1 MSIARKLLMGAAG
14 AGSKSTYVDDVF
26 STYLYKGNG
35 IIKPVSNGI
44 KLANNNLGSSVS
56 MIGDGSGSGYGTG
69 CIYVPPTADFKFGT
83 GAFTIEF
90 FIYFVQSTDYI
101 AVFDGRTNNSNNNND
116 RTVTGLLASGQ
127 FNWWNLGA
135 NQAVIANSAATQVA
149 ANEWSHV
156 AYVREGTGTNQAKM
170 YINGSLVGTG
180 TDDMDYSVDQPARIG
195 GHAWSPGILYGSF
208 SNYRVV
214 KGTAVYTSNFTPPTQ
229 ELTAISG
236 TVLLCCQSSTD
247 PFAATVSPGGT
258 FTNGNNNSVNPIAES
273 FGPFTASDGEGGLV
287 WIKRRNSSGDH
298 QLYDTDRGTNKGL
311 SSESNAVQ
319 WDYGNG
325 LTAFNN
331 NGFLLGSLGGANAN
345 NDDQA
350 SWTFRKQKG
359 FCDIVTYTG
368 NNTARTISHNLGC
381 VPGFIMVKATN
392 RTSDWICWHTGLG
405 DTDGLALNS
414 TSAKST
420 PPWNATYWN
429 NTNPTATHFSIG
441 TNADVNHGDSGT
453 EGTYVAYVF
462 AGGRSPIDYSTDF
475 DGTGDYLSIPASN
488 DLELD
493 GDFTIECWVYCEY
506 SGNSERQTI
515 IGNDKTWTTN
525 QSCLQICNPSS
536 GAYYNTVTLWDY
548 DSDASSPIAHSVGLT
563 GNTGWVMRQS
573 WHHIAVVRKSNNIRI
588 YIDGRLS
595 NYTTQNNSNTLHFG
609 TGETWIGK
617 VNISNECY
625 NGKISNLRV
634 VKGQAIYETNFI
646 VPKSPLTTTS
656 QGATASNVKLLCCNT
671 STTTGSTVT
680 PGTITANGD
689 AAVNSDNPFKDAKS
703 KIFGEE
709 GDQNII
715 ACGKYTGKSEGAD
728 GPWVDLGWQPQWVLI
743 KRTNGVTAWQLFDN
757 MRGIVTGGNDMIL
770 NPDSNAAEITS
781 QNRLRLEPF
790 GFRLDENDGDTSTD
804 GGEYVYMA
812 IRSEDGLVS
821 APVEVGNRVFDTD
834 TGAGAGVNP
843 TFEANFDI
851 DMGIMR
857 QPATIQDWFT
867 STRISGDN
875 FIYTNGPNNQSA
887 GGGSLFEYDYSKGWC
902 NSSAVG
908 SSGNLYQSWMWKRG
922 AGFDTVTYRGN
933 ETAGRAIQHSLGRVP
948 EMIWLKSRSDSYDW
962 AVYSKFLNNG
972 VTPEQWAVKLNYD
985 TQEQQKD
992 WFNNQAPT
1000 ATEFYIDNSATANK
1014 TTSEFISMLFASV
1027 KGISQC
1033 GTYDGSASEITITF
1047 DDGGFSP
1054 RYVLI
1059 KRISGGSGDWV
1070 TMDTRRGW
1078 GTTGPVN
1085 DCVLYLNKN
1094 NAEYCST
1101 YDWGAPTAT
1110 GMRLGGGSGYTNDA
1124 GSKYIYYAHA

>member
-35 IIKPVSNGI
+35 STKTITNGI
-44 KLANNNLGSSVS
+44 KLGNSNSGNSVHFNGVVDNRIEIATSADFAMGSGDFTWEAWVYHHSSSNTYRRIICTGVS
-56 MIGDGSGSGYGTG
+56 WNADPSCGLMWDHASHQNKYNFYSWNVDTSGPFLHSAEHATFDGDGLWHHVAVTRSGNTYTIWVDGVSEGTATHSGSFE
-69 CIYVPPTADFKFGT
+69 A
-83 GAFTIEF
+83 
-90 FIYFVQSTDYI
+90 
-101 AVFDGRTNNSNNNND
+101 
-116 RTVTGLLASGQ
+116 
-127 FNWWNLGA
+127 
-135 NQAVIANSAATQVA
+135 AATA
-149 ANEWSHV
+149 
-156 AYVREGTGTNQAKM
+156 TG
-170 YINGSLVGTG
+170 S
-180 TDDMDYSVDQPARIG
+180 IG
-195 GHAWSPGILYGSF
+195 GCFNNTNVNECWAGNINDVRITKGQALY
-208 SNYRVV
+208 
-214 KGTAVYTSNFTPPTQ
+214 TTNFTPSTQ
-229 ELTAISG
+229 SLTTTSQGATASN
-236 TVLLCCQSSTD
+236 VKLLCCNGTTASS
-247 PFAATVSPGGT
+247 ATVTP
-258 FTNGNNNSVNPIAES
+258 NSLSVLNDVRADS
-273 FGPFTASDGEGGLV
+273 FGRFTASDGEGGLV

-345 NDDQA
+345 GDDQA

-368 NNTARTISHNLGC
+368 NNTARTIPHNLGC

-462 AGGRSPIDYSTDF
+462 AGGRSPIDYSTYF
-475 DGTGDYLSIPASN
+475 DGNGDYLSLDSSS
-488 DLELD
+488 DLQLD
-493 GDFTIECWVYCEY
+493 GDFTIECWFYPQDT
-506 SGNSERQTI
+506 GNNRQTI
-515 IGNDKTWTTN
+515 IGTN
-525 QSCLQICNPSS
+525 TAWAAGFVELQINNSS
-536 GAYYNTVTLWDY
+536 AGADTVSLWDY
-548 DSDASSPIAHSVGLT
+548 NSNAGAPIAKSVGVQLNE
-563 GNTGWVMRQS
+563 GKVFRNA

-588 YIDGRLS
+588 YIDGMLS
-595 NYTTQNNSNTLHFG
+595 NYTTDNNSATLDFG
-609 TGETWIGK
+609 FNGTNIGLNAGGNNGHY
-617 VNISNECY
+617 V

-634 VKGQAIYETNFI
+634 VKGQAIYETNFV
-646 VPKSPLTTTS
+646 VPQSPLTTTS

-680 PGTITANGD
+680 PGTITANGNV
-689 AAVNSDNPFKDAKS
+689 AVNSDNPFKDAKS

-715 ACGKYTGKSEGAD
+715 ACGKYTGLSSD
-728 GPWVDLGWQPQWVLI
+728 WMWLMLGWQPQWILI
-743 KRTNGVTAWQLFDN
+743 KRSNGSAAWQLFDN

-770 NPDSNAAEITS
+770 NPDNNNAEITT

-834 TGAGAGVNP
+834 TGAGTGVNP

-875 FIYTNGPNNQSA
+875 YIYTNGYNSQSA

-1070 TMDTRRGW
+1070 TLDTRRGW

-1085 DCVLYLNKN
+1085 DCTLAMNTN
-1094 NAEYCST
+1094 TAQYCST
-1101 YDWGAPTAT
+1101 YDWGSPTAT